1 MASEDLSNLERLG
14 QESLDLAGASD
25 SQLIL
30 LRQLIHTKD
39 SNDILEGL
47 VVLWQHNL
55 KINNVNKKLF
65 DNLIWKQ
72 NGHHQQLYFSTPMF
86 LT

>member
-25 SQLIL
+25 SQLVL

-47 VVLWQHNL
+47 VVLRQHNL
-55 KINNVNKKLF
+55 KINNDDKKH
-65 DNLIWKQ
+65 DNLI
-72 NGHHQQLYFSTPMF
+72 
-86 LT
+86 

>member
-1 MASEDLSNLERLG
+1 VASEDLSNLERLG

-25 SQLIL
+25 SQLVL

-55 KINNVNKKLF
+55 KINN
-65 DNLIWKQ
+65 I
-72 NGHHQQLYFSTPMF
+72 P
-86 LT
+86 

>member
-25 SQLIL
+25 SQLVL

-47 VVLWQHNL
+47 VVLRQHNL
-55 KINNVNKKLF
+55 KINNGDKKSH
-65 DNLIWKQ
+65 DNLI
-72 NGHHQQLYFSTPMF
+72 
-86 LT
+86 

>member
-1 MASEDLSNLERLG
+1 VASEDLSNLERLG

-47 VVLWQHNL
+47 VILWQHNL
-55 KINNVNKKLF
+55 KINKVDKK
-65 DNLIWKQ
+65 IVQ
-72 NGHHQQLYFSTPMF
+72 
-86 LT
+86 